1 MAVTSNRSYKAL
13 VWVATA
19 VGLLALALACS
30 SPSSADAQVALCSN
44 LTTFQQSVEELTNLG
59 SYTTMGEVK
68 AAANMARHPFD
79 AVQQS
84 NAEVNNAQVEALGNA
99 YENFQSAIAD
109 LPDDTTVEE
118 AATSLQPQIAAVQT
132 AREQVSSRV
141 ECP

>member
-1 MAVTSNRSYKAL
+1 MGVKSNYPYKVL

-44 LTTFQQSVEELTNLG
+44 LTTFQQSVEELTNLD
-59 SYTTMGEVK
+59 SYSTMGEVK
-68 AAANMARHPFD
+68 AVANMARHSFD
-79 AVQQS
+79 AVEQS
-84 NAEVNNAQVEALGNA
+84 NAEVKNAQVDALRNT
-99 YENFQSAIAD
+99 YEDLQSAIAD
-109 LPDDTTVEE
+109 LPDDATVED
-118 AATSLQPQIAAVQT
+118 AKASLQPQIAAVQA

>member
-1 MAVTSNRSYKAL
+1 MRVKSNHRYKVL
-13 VWVATA
+13 VWVA

-30 SPSSADAQVALCSN
+30 SPSSADAQVALYSN
-44 LTTFQQSVEELTNLG
+44 LTTFQQSVEELTNLD
-59 SYTTMGEVK
+59 SYSTMGEVK

-84 NAEVNNAQVEALGNA
+84 NAEVKNAQVDALRNA
-99 YENFQSAIAD
+99 YEDLQSAIAA
-109 LPDDTTVEE
+109 LPDDATVGED
-118 AATSLQPQIAAVQT
+118 AKASLQPQIAAVQA